1 MFLRVNCATILAHFN
16 EMVAEKF
23 NMSSEEQIWLYS
35 SLFVQVNVL

>member
-1 MFLRVNCATILAHFN
+1 MFLRVNFATILAYFN

-23 NMSSEEQIWLYS
+23 NMSGEEQIWLYS